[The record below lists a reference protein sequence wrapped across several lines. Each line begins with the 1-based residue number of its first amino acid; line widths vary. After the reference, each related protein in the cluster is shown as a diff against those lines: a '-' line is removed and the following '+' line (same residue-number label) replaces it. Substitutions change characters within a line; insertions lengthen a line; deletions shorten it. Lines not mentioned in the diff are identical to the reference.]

1 MIALKD
7 KNSQMQNG
15 LQIYEEP
22 NIKERNDM
30 DLAVINIYI
39 HQFQNLIGIKH
50 FRIKL
55 YYGKVAPDGSFQ
67 TVEER
72 FDEEENYFNDGP
84 MSTIMIDKFYDLE
97 YMPGYNQLK
106 IEIVDIA

>member
-1 MIALKD
+1 
-7 KNSQMQNG
+7 
-15 LQIYEEP
+15 
-22 NIKERNDM
+22 M

-39 HQFQNLIGIKH
+39 HQLQNLAGIKH

-72 FDEEENYFNDGP
+72 FDDEENYFNDGP
-84 MSTIMIDKFYDLE
+84 MSTISIDKFFDIE
-97 YMPGYNQLK
+97 YMAGYNHLK
-106 IEIVDIA
+106 IEVIDIAS

>member
-1 MIALKD
+1 M
-7 KNSQMQNG
+7 
-15 LQIYEEP
+15 
-22 NIKERNDM
+22 
-30 DLAVINIYI
+30 
-39 HQFQNLIGIKH
+39 
-50 FRIKL
+50 
-55 YYGKVAPDGSFQ
+55 APDGSFQ